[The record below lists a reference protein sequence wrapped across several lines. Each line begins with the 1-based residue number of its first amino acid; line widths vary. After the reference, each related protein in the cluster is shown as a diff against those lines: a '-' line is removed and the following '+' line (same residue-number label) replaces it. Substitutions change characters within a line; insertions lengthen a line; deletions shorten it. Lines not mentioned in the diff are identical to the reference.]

1 MKRGSSLAS
10 ILSALLLTAVI
21 ALPSIPVGLAEEPT
35 LRIALPSPPQT
46 LNAWSDTSTWTIIT
60 LDMIY
65 EPLATTDPD
74 GKYIPWLAESW
85 EASPDGKVW
94 TIKLRK
100 DVKWQDGKPFTAE
113 DVKFTFE
120 YFKKDVTAKRGH
132 SDMDYLD
139 HVEVVDDHTV
149 KLHLTE
155 PFVAVVNTMLTN
167 PILPKHIWEPIV
179 SKDGFV
185 ASKYEP
191 KLSEVVG
198 TGPFKVVEYKTN
210 EYVKLVANEN
220 YWKGA
225 PAVKNVVIQFV
236 KEGDTQVLMIKKGEI
251 DAAIH
256 LAINPAVEKDL
267 KAAGVKVHRYLR
279 PYFYHWGFNLKHF
292 PFTEKK
298 FRKAMAYA
306 INLTEIVEIARL
318 GAGEPGSY
326 GVMPAVWKD
335 WYCEEAGKMY
345 SYNPEKAK
353 QLLDELGWV
362 DKDNDGIRETPDGKD
377 VAFEIYPPSYDPA
390 RVRAAEMIR
399 DYLKEIGVKVTVQ
412 VGDWK
417 GVVWPGIKAHKF
429 DSFILGAGPT
439 EPDPDWMRLRFKTNA
454 SANYYE
460 LSDPELDQLLEEQA
474 VTLDVAKRKELACK
488 IQLKLADLLPLIT
501 LYYPVIINPY
511 RTDRFE
517 GWVPIKFDWII
528 NRWTMLNLKPK
539 AKPTPTQTQPP
550 KTTAPATTPA
560 PSPAP
565 ATTSAPATTP
575 APSGP
580 DMTMIGAIIVL
591 LIIIIAAVW
600 LFLKKK

>member
-1 MKRGSSLAS
+1 MGSARNAFK
-10 ILSALLLTAVI
+10 ILIITLLVAMI
-21 ALPSIPVGLAEEPT
+21 ALPIAPVRSAEEPV

-46 LNAWSDTSTWTIIT
+46 LNPWSDTSTWTIIV
-60 LDMIY
+60 LDMIF
-65 EPLATTDPD
+65 EPLATTNPE

-100 DVKWQDGKPFTAE
+100 GIKWQDGKPFTAE

-132 SDMDYLD
+132 SDMEYLD
-139 HVEVVDDHTV
+139 HVEVVDDYTV
-149 KLHLTE
+149 KLYLTE

-167 PILPKHIWEPIV
+167 PIMPKHIWEPIV
-179 SKDGFV
+179 SKEGFV

-191 KLSEVVG
+191 KISEVVG
-198 TGPFKVVEYKTN
+198 TGPFKVVEYKIN

-225 PAVKNVVIQFV
+225 PAVKTVVIQFV
-236 KEGDTQVLMIKKGEI
+236 KEGDTQVLMIKRGEI

-256 LAINPAVEKDL
+256 LSINPAVEKDL
-267 KAAGVKVHRYLR
+267 KAAGVKIHKYLR

-292 PFTEKK
+292 PFTEQK

-306 INLTEIVEIARL
+306 INLTEIVEVARL

-326 GVMPAVWKD
+326 GIMPPVWKD

-345 SYNPEKAK
+345 SYDPEKAK
-353 QLLDELGWV
+353 KLLDELGWV
-362 DKDNDGIRETPDGKD
+362 DRDGDGIRETPDGKD

-390 RVRAAEMIR
+390 RVRAAEMIK
-399 DYLKEIGVKVTVQ
+399 DYLAKIGVKVTVQ
-412 VGDWK
+412 VADWK

-439 EPDPDWMRLRFKTNA
+439 EPDPDWMRLRFKTGA

-460 LSDPELDQLLEEQA
+460 LSDPELDKLLDEQA
-474 VTLDVAKRKELACK
+474 VTLDVNKRKQLACEIQKK
-488 IQLKLADLLPLIT
+488 IADILPLIT
-501 LYYPVIINPY
+501 LYYPVILNPY

-517 GWVPIKFDWII
+517 GWVEVKFDWIV

-539 AKPTPTQTQPP
+539 AAAKPTSTPSPTKTAPTTQQPAP
-550 KTTAPATTPA
+550 STTPTTKPATTTQPA
-560 PSPAP
+560 Q
-565 ATTSAPATTP
+565 
-575 APSGP
+575 P
-580 DMTMIGAIIVL
+580 DYGWALWIIVIVIVLAL
-591 LIIIIAAVW
+591 LW
-600 LFLKKK
+600 FLLKRKS